1 MSIRT
6 TRSIVR
12 FSSDFMLSGLDSPMP
27 AGEYEVEQDE
37 ELIEGA
43 STVAYR
49 RLATYIHLP
58 AVSVRSLTRQ
68 MVTIDPTELEDALEK
83 DRA

>member
-1 MSIRT
+1 MPIRT

-12 FSSDFMLSGLDSPMP
+12 FSSEFVLSGLDAAQP

-37 ELIEGA
+37 ELLEA
-43 STVAYR
+43 SITAYR
-49 RLATYIHLP
+49 RVATYIHLP
-58 AVSVRSLTRQ
+58 AIAVPSLTRQ
-68 MVTIDPTELEDALEK
+68 MVSIDPDELEAAIAK